1 MDPLAS
7 PASNAFLDY
16 VIGVA
21 CDRVSLP
28 ANPENIPTANIALPS
43 DFLRFFFAALD
54 DASRNPITRTGT
66 EAAAEIVFGHPDIQ
80 RFLGSNGNKGHTLFY
95 DEIRD
100 EILPRSSTL
109 FRDHWNYIIGPI
121 WDEHTQ
127 IACVSNPVGETVHSW

>member
-1 MDPLAS
+1 MDPLAT
-7 PASNAFLDY
+7 PAVNAFLDY

-28 ANPENIPTANIALPS
+28 ANVENIPTANIALPS

-54 DASRNPITRTGT
+54 APCNTITRTGT
-66 EAAAEIVFGHPDIQ
+66 EAAAEIVFAHPDI
-80 RFLGSNGNKGHTLFY
+80 RAFLAHRDTAAAFY

-100 EILPRSSTL
+100 EILPRSSVL
-109 FRDHWNYIIGPI
+109 LRDHWNYIIGPI

-127 IACVSNPVGETVHSW
+127 IARLGCVSYPVGETVTN